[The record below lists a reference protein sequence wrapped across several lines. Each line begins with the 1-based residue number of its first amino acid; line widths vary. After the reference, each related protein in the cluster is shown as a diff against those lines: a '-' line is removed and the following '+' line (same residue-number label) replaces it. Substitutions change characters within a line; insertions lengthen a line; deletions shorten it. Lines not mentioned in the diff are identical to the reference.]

1 MLANG
6 SHHSKNRYGD
16 NRIKTVGA
24 AKLCNHLKNRCGKQR
39 KTVGACETVLSL
51 ENINK
56 VLFRQYS

>member
-24 AKLCNHLKNRCGKQR
+24 AKLCNHLENRCGKQR
-39 KTVGACETVLSL
+39 KTVGVCETVLSL
-51 ENINK
+51 GK
-56 VLFRQYS
+56 HK